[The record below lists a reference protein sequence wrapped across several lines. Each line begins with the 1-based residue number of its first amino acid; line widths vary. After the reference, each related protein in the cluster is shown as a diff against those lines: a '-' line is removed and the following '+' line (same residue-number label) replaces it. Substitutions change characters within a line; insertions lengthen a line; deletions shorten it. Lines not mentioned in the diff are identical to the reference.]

1 MRMKDG
7 TGDGEAAVP
16 LPIHLL
22 RKISLV
28 LFIPLFLSHLLR
40 GADDA
45 VLPNENLVA
54 DGLPAIPKAL
64 AERVASYT
72 ESRGATF
79 EAWHPVRREIL
90 IGTRFSDVAEIH
102 RVKFPGGARAQLTF
116 YPERTGGARFR
127 PHTGDGFVFNKDVGG
142 GEWYQLFWRDEKTGK
157 VTMFTDGK
165 SRNTGGDFS
174 RSGKWLAY
182 QSTKRNGKDND
193 IYVVDPADAKTE
205 RKVLEVA
212 GGGWGVSDWSPD
224 DKTLLVGEYLSANES
239 RYWLVDAA
247 TGAKS
252 LATPESKEKVAWGR
266 AVFAKDGKSVYTTTD
281 SGAEFHRLVSLDLAT
296 KKIAV
301 LSPGVE
307 WDVSS
312 FSLSEDGIR
321 LAYVVNEGG
330 VEILHVL
337 DTTTKKEIALP
348 KVPLGTIG
356 AVRFHENGRD
366 LAFSLSSA
374 RSASDVYSID
384 VTAGPSGKIERW
396 TESEMGGLDPAAL
409 PSPEKISWK
418 SFDGRAITG
427 FLYRPPDSFPG
438 PRPVILNIHG
448 GPEGQYQPGFL
459 GRNNFY
465 VNELGV
471 ALIFPNVRGSS
482 GFGKTFLALD
492 NAEKREDSVKDIG
505 ALLDWIAA
513 QPGLDKSR
521 VMVTG
526 GSYGG
531 YMTLA
536 SMTNYNDRFRCAVD
550 VVGISSWVTFLEHTE
565 AYRRDLRRAEYGDE
579 RDPKMREF
587 LQKISPLTN
596 AGNITKPMLIV
607 QGRNDPRVPYTEA
620 EQMVAAIKK
629 NGGPVWYLLAK
640 DEGHGFSKK
649 KNQDF
654 QFLAT
659 LKFVEDHL
667 LK

>member
-1 MRMKDG
+1 M
-7 TGDGEAAVP
+7 
-16 LPIHLL
+16 
-22 RKISLV
+22 
-28 LFIPLFLSHLLR
+28 
-40 GADDA
+40 
-45 VLPNENLVA
+45 
-54 DGLPAIPKAL
+54 
-64 AERVASYT
+64 
-72 ESRGATF
+72 
-79 EAWHPVRREIL
+79 
-90 IGTRFSDVAEIH
+90 
-102 RVKFPGGARAQLTF
+102 
-116 YPERTGGARFR
+116 
-127 PHTGDGFVFNKDVGG
+127 
-142 GEWYQLFWRDEKTGK
+142 
-157 VTMFTDGK
+157 
-165 SRNTGGDFS
+165 
-174 RSGKWLAY
+174 
-182 QSTKRNGKDND
+182 
-193 IYVVDPADAKTE
+193 
-205 RKVLEVA
+205 
-212 GGGWGVSDWSPD
+212 
-224 DKTLLVGEYLSANES
+224 GEYISANES

-296 KKIAV
+296 KKITV
-301 LSPGVE
+301 LTPGVE

-312 FSLSEDGIR
+312 LSLSEDGGR

-330 VEILHVL
+330 VETLHVL
-337 DTTTKKEIALP
+337 DTATKKEIALP
-348 KVPLGTIG
+348 KIPLGTIG
-356 AVRFHENGRD
+356 AVRFHANGKD
-366 LAFSLSSA
+366 LAFTLSSA

-409 PSPEKISWK
+409 FEPEKISWK

-427 FLYRPPDSFPG
+427 FLYRPPASFPG

-465 VNELGV
+465 LNELGV

-579 RDPKMREF
+579 RDPKMRE
-587 LQKISPLTN
+587 LLLAISPLTN
-596 AGNITKPMLIV
+596 AGKITKPMFIV

-620 EQMVAAIKK
+620 EQMVAAIRK
-629 NGGPVWYLLAK
+629 NGGPCGTSSRRTRGTA
-640 DEGHGFSKK
+640 S
-649 KNQDF
+649 
-654 QFLAT
+654 ARRRT
-659 LKFVEDHL
+659 RTSSSSRR
-667 LK
+667 